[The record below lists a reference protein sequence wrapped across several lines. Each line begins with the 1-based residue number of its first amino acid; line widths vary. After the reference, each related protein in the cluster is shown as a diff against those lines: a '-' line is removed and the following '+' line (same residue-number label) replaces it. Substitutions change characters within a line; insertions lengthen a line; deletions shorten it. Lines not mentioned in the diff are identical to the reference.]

1 MNDAT
6 LGPFITLAASEP
18 YQQKGSFARDLNTTS
33 SISKIP
39 FRPSSP
45 PKLQAFPGDVTGCF
59 SGYPHSSDS
68 DPEYANRPP
77 RPRSAQPKQI
87 QKNIYTNP
95 GKKGGAGY
103 YGLTIGP
110 NPGYL
115 LEPQN
120 DKAKTARL
128 FRPLDI
134 PVRPFKAMSNEKG
147 NLFDNRIYEPY
158 ENNNNNNNNNN
169 NSSSKGQQY
178 ANSMNKTQTSRGTQN
193 SQAKTGQQPFR
204 PASPGKSGKFGT
216 IGPYPQYDCG
226 AHFPRPPKPRL
237 SHPITE
243 SGIFY
248 PSGRSTYQNPTPSI
262 QQKGENLRRR
272 GDPILDGEYI
282 PPSSSISESKSIVL
296 LLTLLILFVLN
307 ILLTAEELCLDQCP
321 DAQYPIVIIQV
332 LSAHLLSFFSQNEE
346 AYGTGAQFGIEAVGN
361 QFVFVY
367 ELLNDD
373 NYEEDEDDGAN
384 TDGFIY
390 ELLLFNPELSGT
402 DICEVIGCVC
412 CILQG
417 VSPGSGS
424 IDYYYDDDEDDDY
437 YYYQFPIYIPRCTFY
452 IRLATLICFVVYQ
465 LALLASVNRLL
476 NYCNASFF
484 SKIESFS
491 FFWISISSYFARFV
505 VKSSI
510 S

>member
-33 SISKIP
+33 SISKTP

-204 PASPGKSGKFGT
+204 PASPGKLGKFGT

-282 PPSSSISESKSIVL
+282 PPSSSISESKSIV
-296 LLTLLILFVLN
+296 
-307 ILLTAEELCLDQCP
+307 QKSY
-321 DAQYPIVIIQV
+321 AQINALMHFFLHIF
-332 LSAHLLSFFSQNEE
+332 SCSFLGYNWNEE

-390 ELLLFNPELSGT
+390 VLLLFNPELSGT

-417 VSPGSGS
+417 VRPGSGS
-424 IDYYYDDDEDDDY
+424 IDYYYDDDYY
-437 YYYQFPIYIPRCTFY
+437 YYYQFPICIPRCAFY

-465 LALLASVNRLL
+465 LALLASVNKFL

-484 SKIESFS
+484 KLRRQTQK
-491 FFWISISSYFARFV
+491 ARF
-505 VKSSI
+505 SSMI
-510 S
+510 RPKMLIVIIIVII